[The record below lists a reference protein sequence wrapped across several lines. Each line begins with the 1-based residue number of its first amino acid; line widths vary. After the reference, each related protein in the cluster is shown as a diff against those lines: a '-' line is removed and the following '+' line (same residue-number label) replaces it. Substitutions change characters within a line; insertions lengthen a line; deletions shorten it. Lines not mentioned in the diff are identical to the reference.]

1 MVRFEHCPKG
11 NPNST
16 LALGGHR
23 WSLHQTFSKSKH
35 WATAALCWNYYDCWW
50 AFVAK
55 QFWRW
60 CFQPIQCFSEAR
72 TFLPDAKKRFYP
84 YPVVDSFGWFMPVS
98 ASQSDGTKS
107 CKFEDFQ
114 VISCGITMRRCEDLL
129 VSFQPCYSW
138 SFGARTFLEVG
149 GVFSATTKINAFQA
163 KTQKEYPKGIGI
175 INVGWQVWRSDVDGS
190 MPHLSTTS
198 HCHCGSTAVL
208 TRNTLQSVHSAVT
221 SHEPTAL
228 TLLRSKQLFR
238 ASTSHRL
245 TNCLLNLTGQWNS
258 KYRTMK
264 RPWNPAMVRSD
275 LQWSVR
281 PGHALSSQGATA
293 AWLGTLQPRSC
304 NVPLRQNRR
313 STADRDF
320 ERQGS

>member
-149 GVFSATTKINAFQA
+149 GVFSATTKINAFPG
-163 KTQKEYPKGIGI
+163 KNTKGVPKRHRHNQCWLASLTFGCRWQHATPIYNFSLQFWQETRCKVCIAQWPVMSLPHYTSTIETI
-175 INVGWQVWRSDVDGS
+175 ISRE
-190 MPHLSTTS
+190 HLS
-198 HCHCGSTAVL
+198 
-208 TRNTLQSVHSAVT
+208 
-221 SHEPTAL
+221 
-228 TLLRSKQLFR
+228 
-238 ASTSHRL
+238 
-245 TNCLLNLTGQWNS
+245 
-258 KYRTMK
+258 
-264 RPWNPAMVRSD
+264 
-275 LQWSVR
+275 
-281 PGHALSSQGATA
+281 
-293 AWLGTLQPRSC
+293 
-304 NVPLRQNRR
+304 
-313 STADRDF
+313 
-320 ERQGS
+320 